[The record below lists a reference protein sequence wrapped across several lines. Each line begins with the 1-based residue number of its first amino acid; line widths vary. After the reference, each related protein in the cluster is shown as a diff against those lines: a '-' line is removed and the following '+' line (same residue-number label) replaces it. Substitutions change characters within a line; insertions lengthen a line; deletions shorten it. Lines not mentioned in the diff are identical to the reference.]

1 MHMLSWFRGFPGGK
15 ESTCQCKR
23 YKRHGFNPWV
33 GKILWRRKWEPTPV
47 CLPGESHGRRILVG
61 YSSWGCRVRN
71 NLASKQTAA
80 AAEWVHV
87 LLTRFFEVKLE
98 HLASISFSQCWSKII
113 LISHCVCN
121 RVLVSVLKWK
131 GIFLSLSL
139 NSKELLALCYFEKCL
154 FLSLWWADSF
164 SYIIA

>member
-1 MHMLSWFRGFPGGK
+1 MQEIQETWVQSLGREDPLEQEMEARSSVLAWRIPWTEDSGGL
-15 ESTCQCKR
+15 QFMR
-23 YKRHGFNPWV
+23 
-33 GKILWRRKWEPTPV
+33 LQ
-47 CLPGESHGRRILVG
+47 
-61 YSSWGCRVRN
+61 RVRN

-80 AAEWVHV
+80 AAQWVHV
-87 LLTRFFEVKLE
+87 LLSRFFEVKLE

>member
-1 MHMLSWFRGFPGGK
+1 MQEIH
-15 ESTCQCKR
+15 
-23 YKRHGFNPWV
+23 KRHGFNPWV

-71 NLASKQTAA
+71 NLASKQTTA

-131 GIFLSLSL
+131 GIFLSLSWIL
-139 NSKELLALCYFEKCL
+139 K
-154 FLSLWWADSF
+154 SF
-164 SYIIA
+164 SLYAILKSAFSCPCDGLTPSVTSLHKAFAWFFHK

>member
-1 MHMLSWFRGFPGGK
+1 MQEIQETWVQSLGREDPLEKEMGAHSSVLAWRIPWTEDSGGL
-15 ESTCQCKR
+15 QFMR
-23 YKRHGFNPWV
+23 
-33 GKILWRRKWEPTPV
+33 LQ
-47 CLPGESHGRRILVG
+47 
-61 YSSWGCRVRN
+61 RVRN